1 MTDLHNS
8 GGQSRLPADLSPQQ
22 HAAVTAG
29 DGPLL
34 IDAGAGSGKTRT
46 IVYRIAH
53 LLRRVPAHRIL
64 AVTFTTPAA
73 AELAERVRGAT
84 GAAVRCGTFHSWACE
99 ILRRHTKGNNKVYD
113 ERHVRYLLANLL
125 QSVRSLATR
134 LSDRAQST

>member
-1 MTDLHNS
+1 MEKPMTATHK
-8 GGQSRLPADLSPQQ
+8 GGKQQGLPADLSPQQ

-29 DGPLL
+29 DGPLM

-53 LLRRVPAHRIL
+53 LLNRRVPAQKIL

-73 AELAERVRGAT
+73 AELADRVRSVT

-99 ILRRHTKGNNKVYD
+99 ILRKHTKGNNKVYD
-113 ERHVRYLLANLL
+113 ERRVRRLLASLL
-125 QSVRSLATR
+125 HS
-134 LSDRAQST
+134 